1 MTGWAAGMKEKL
13 REDRSLEELAPIKEP
28 QYQNLREVAVCESDV
43 T

>member
-1 MTGWAAGMKEKL
+1 MTGRVAVMKEKL
-13 REDRSLEELAPIKEP
+13 REDSSLEELAPVKEL